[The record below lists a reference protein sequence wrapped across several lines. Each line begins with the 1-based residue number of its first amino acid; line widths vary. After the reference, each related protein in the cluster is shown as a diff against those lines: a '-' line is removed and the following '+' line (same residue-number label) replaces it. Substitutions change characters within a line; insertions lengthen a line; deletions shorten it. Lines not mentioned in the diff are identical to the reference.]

1 MAITDA
7 VIVITSMLQGM
18 TWSDLTPEQTSQVK
32 ERRAKLE
39 LVSKGLVDQLNAIL
53 AQYGADDPA

>member
-7 VIVITSMLQGM
+7 LIVMASMIKDM
-18 TWSDLTPEQTSQVK
+18 NWSDLTPEQLAAIK

-39 LVSKGLVDQLNAIL
+39 LASKGLVDQLNDIL
-53 AQYGADDPA
+53 VQYGADGPA